1 MSISSGNSRTL
12 AAGDPGELDQQLN
25 DPARLDAVERTGLL
39 DSPVEESFDALTR
52 LAARLLRVPASFIS
66 ILDGGR
72 DFYKSQ
78 VGFAPPLAVERQL
91 SGRTFCHYTLAG
103 DDVLV
108 IGDTHSDPLWKT
120 VPTVQTMSVRAYV
133 GFPLRL
139 GDETIGSFCVM
150 DTKPRVWQEDELE
163 TLRQLAVSAAREI
176 SLRAALDAVRADAV
190 HVRAMA
196 RAREEVTAV
205 LAHDLRTPLQ
215 IMHLSAA
222 LLQRNPGA
230 GQPAVVARMVTAVSA
245 IKDMVD
251 GLLSSSAVMA
261 PLAAKMTPILAV
273 TVLQDA
279 VDMMAPIAERSGI
292 ALTLGAVAQATITVD
307 YSLML
312 RILGNLAGNAI
323 KYSPAGST
331 VVIGATRSGDSLAI
345 TVADSGR
352 GMNPEEVDRAFDS
365 GWQGVEGMVRGDGAG
380 LGLAIV
386 RKLVQDHGGRVRID
400 SRLGRGT
407 TLTVDL
413 PCDLAGDAP
422 AGPPA
427 IR

>member
-1 MSISSGNSRTL
+1 MSISAGNPREPE
-12 AAGDPGELDQQLN
+12 AADPGGLERRLH
-25 DPARLDAVERTGLL
+25 DPARLDAVERSGLL

-52 LAARLLRVPASFIS
+52 LAARLLRVPASFSS
-66 ILDGGR
+66 ILDSGR

-78 VGFAPPLAVERQL
+78 VGFALPLAVSRQL
-91 SGRTFCHYTLAG
+91 SGPTFCHYTLAG

-108 IGDTHSDPLWKT
+108 IGDTHSDPLWKS
-120 VPTVQTMSVRAYV
+120 VPTVQTMGVRAYV
-133 GFPLRL
+133 GVPLKL
-139 GDETIGSFCVM
+139 GEETIGSFCVM
-150 DTKPRVWQEDELE
+150 DTEPRVWQEDELE

-176 SLRAALDAVRADAV
+176 SLRAALAAVRADAV

-196 RAREEVTAV
+196 RSREEVTAV

-222 LLQRNPGA
+222 LLQRNPGV

-251 GLLSSSAVMA
+251 GLLSSSAVLA
-261 PLAAKMTPILAV
+261 PLSAKMTPILAV

-292 ALTLGAVAQATITVD
+292 SLTLGAVAHATITVD

-331 VVIGATRSGDSLAI
+331 VVIGATRSSDGVAI
-345 TVADSGR
+345 TVTDSGR
-352 GMNPEEVDRAFDS
+352 GMNRGEVEQAFDS
-365 GWQGVEGMVRGDGAG
+365 GWQGLEGMARGDGAG

-386 RKLVQDHGGRVRID
+386 KKLVQDHGGRVRID
-400 SRLGRGT
+400 STVGRGT

-413 PCDLAGDAP
+413 PCDPAGDAP
-422 AGPPA
+422 DQPTA

>member
-1 MSISSGNSRTL
+1 MSISAGNTRRL
-12 AAGDPGELDQQLN
+12 GAGDPGELDQRRR
-25 DPARLDAVERTGLL
+25 DPARLEAVERTGLL
-39 DSPVEESFDALTR
+39 DSPIEESFDALTR

-66 ILDGGR
+66 ILDGER

-78 VGFAPPLAVERQL
+78 VGFAPPLALARQL
-91 SGRTFCHYTLAG
+91 SGRTFCHYTLAS

-120 VPTVQTMSVRAYV
+120 VPTVHTIGVRAYV
-133 GFPLRL
+133 GVPLKV
-139 GDETIGSFCVM
+139 GDETIGSFCIM
-150 DTKPRVWQEDELE
+150 DTEPRAWQEDELE
-163 TLRQLAVSAAREI
+163 TLQQLAVSAAREI
-176 SLRAALDAVRADAV
+176 SLRAALAAVRADAV

-215 IMHLSAA
+215 TIQLSTA

-251 GLLSSSAVMA
+251 GLLSSSAVLA

-292 ALTLGAVAQATITVD
+292 ALTLGAVAPATITVD

-312 RILGNLAGNAI
+312 RVLGNLAGNAI

-331 VVIGATRSGDSLAI
+331 VVIGATRNGGSLAV

-352 GMNPEEVDRAFDS
+352 GMNPEEVDHAFDS
-365 GWQGVEGMVRGDGAG
+365 GWQGAEGMARGDGAG

-386 RKLVQDHGGRVRID
+386 KKLVQDHGGRVRID
-400 SRLGRGT
+400 SRVGRGT

-413 PCDLAGDAP
+413 PCDPADDGS